1 MDSAAL
7 LMLNEQQF
15 VLFGQI
21 QTSQTGGHLY
31 SDTSPYGECSLLRRL
46 KSCQVRMQE
55 FHPAQF

>member
-1 MDSAAL
+1 
-7 LMLNEQQF
+7 MLNEQQF